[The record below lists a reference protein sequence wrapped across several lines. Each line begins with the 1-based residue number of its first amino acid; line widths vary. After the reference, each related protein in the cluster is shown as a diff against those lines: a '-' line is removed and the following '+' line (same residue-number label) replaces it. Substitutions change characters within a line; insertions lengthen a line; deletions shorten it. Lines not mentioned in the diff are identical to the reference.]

1 MKRET
6 SPQPTPSDNE
16 LDIRQFC
23 RALWQGKMWIVG
35 SAALFALLALM
46 YSWLAQPVWRT
57 TAVTDKP
64 TAAMLSAFFDQ
75 QQWLRSLDA
84 PAAAIPDGNAIMA
97 DAYTEFTMQAAAYDT
112 RREFWLQSPYYR
124 ARQKGDDKAD
134 AVLLDAL
141 INDVQFM
148 PRDDAKKTNDT
159 LKLGADNAQD
169 ASNLLRQYVQF
180 ANQRAVNHLNQSL
193 AGRWAARIRFERA
206 WLQREDTAARAVYDQ
221 TIQRVTQAL
230 VIARQQ
236 GIVQPKN
243 EASLP
248 LPDSEWFLQGT
259 AQLQARLEMLKASGP
274 TFDADYEP
282 RRAAL
287 AMLESGPALADRF
300 QTYRYLHTP
309 EEPVQ
314 RDSPRRAFLLLMWG
328 SIGLLVGAGLALARR
343 SR

>member
-6 SPQPTPSDNE
+6 SPQSSSPDNE
-16 LDIRQFC
+16 LDIRQLC
-23 RALWQGKMWIVG
+23 LALWQGKIWIVG
-35 SAALFALLALM
+35 SAALFALLALI

-64 TAAMLSAFFDQ
+64 TAAMLSTFFDQ

-84 PAAAIPDGNAIMA
+84 PATTVPDGNAIMA
-97 DAYTEFTMQAAAYDT
+97 DAYGEFTMQAAAYDT

-124 ARQKGDDKAD
+124 ERQKGDEKAD

-141 INDVQFM
+141 INDIQFM

-159 LKLGADNAQD
+159 LKLGADNARD

-193 AGRWAARIRFERA
+193 AGSWAARIRFERA
-206 WLQREDTAARAVYDQ
+206 WLQREDTVARAAYDR
-221 TIQRVTQAL
+221 TVQRLTQAL

-236 GIVQPKN
+236 GIVQPKS
-243 EASLP
+243 EASLS
-248 LPDSEWFLQGT
+248 LPDSEWFLQGS
-259 AQLQARLEMLKASGP
+259 AQLQARLDMLKASGP

-287 AMLESGPALADRF
+287 AMLENGPALADRF

-314 RDSPRRAFLLLMWG
+314 RDSPRRGFLLLMWG
-328 SIGLLVGAGLALARR
+328 SIGLLVGAGAALARR